1 MCVSINIH
9 SYTRICYYIFI
20 YMYNVDVFVLKCI
33 HVQAHVYVLGEKSR
47 GWQRSRQAM
56 TNDWN

>member
-20 YMYNVDVFVLKCI
+20 YMYNVDVFVLNAFMYRHTCM
-33 HVQAHVYVLGEKSR
+33 YWEKNLEDGR
-47 GWQRSRQAM
+47 EVGRQ
-56 TNDWN
+56 